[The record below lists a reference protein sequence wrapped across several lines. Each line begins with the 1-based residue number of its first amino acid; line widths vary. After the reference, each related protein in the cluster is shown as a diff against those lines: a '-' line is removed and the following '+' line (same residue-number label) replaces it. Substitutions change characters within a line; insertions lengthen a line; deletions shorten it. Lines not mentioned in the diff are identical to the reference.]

1 MIPLIKE
8 NLCWKSEKNVEWC
21 SKKQEKIMSTDTRA
35 NGKQQ
40 PVTVLYKWKG
50 CVCFI

>member
-8 NLCWKSEKNVEWC
+8 NLCRRSEINVEWC
-21 SKKQEKIMSTDTRA
+21 SKKQEKMMFTDTRS

-40 PVTVLYKWKG
+40 QYKKQKG
-50 CVCFI
+50 TCGCII